1 MKEALSASDK
11 RDLLQSAL
19 SEAYPYDR
27 IAYPH
32 SPTPWVRDVFDDSV
46 VYDLGGS
53 LFQVSYTMSDE
64 SKVELDTD
72 TKKVFAKTS
81 YEAIESLREK
91 YAGLIQEVGE
101 RGVQSDEIRGTSETC
116 TTLLDADKPTETE
129 TVRAHEAVAEA
140 MAWVKAQEATK
151 TEDGVVYPA
160 AAFAYT
166 PDLDKPSGW
175 KLRLWEDLEKKVTK
189 KQLGAAAAAFSPGG
203 FRGNRVQLPANAV
216 AGVKA
221 KIRAAYRRLGVA
233 TEDIPKSVMEV
244 EMRERLSESFTIAI
258 EEVTE
263 EGIADGI
270 LPIRIIVPGF
280 NSSKNR
286 HYSEAAVADAGR
298 IFEGSKMYAD
308 HQTEA
313 EEEAMPERSIKNWVA
328 TLKETK
334 VSEAGNAIGTA
345 HIHAGWFQ
353 EMISTLHKA
362 GNLGQLGTSI
372 NCLGKGSKQTIDGT
386 DTISVEGLER
396 GTFGSVDF
404 VTEAGAGG
412 QAGLRESAHDS
423 FLDVELV
430 DLATLREARP
440 DLVKAIE
447 TEATQQARQEVREA
461 MEITKELEDAKSE
474 LEERTTERDALQT
487 KLDEGEKAKTK
498 AEAQTAIK
506 DAVDKS
512 DLPEAA
518 KTRVIKQLEDE
529 TTADG
534 VEEAIKDQ
542 ADYIAELTEAGKVKN
557 LGKPP
562 EEDAGEAGKIAYK
575 EAMRRLHPE
584 WDDARLDKAVAGR

>member
-1 MKEALSASDK
+1 
-11 RDLLQSAL
+11 
-19 SEAYPYDR
+19 
-27 IAYPH
+27 
-32 SPTPWVRDVFDDSV
+32 
-46 VYDLGGS
+46 
-53 LFQVSYTMSDE
+53 
-64 SKVELDTD
+64 
-72 TKKVFAKTS
+72 
-81 YEAIESLREK
+81 
-91 YAGLIQEVGE
+91 
-101 RGVQSDEIRGTSETC
+101 
-116 TTLLDADKPTETE
+116 
-129 TVRAHEAVAEA
+129 
-140 MAWVKAQEATK
+140 
-151 TEDGVVYPA
+151 
-160 AAFAYT
+160 
-166 PDLDKPSGW
+166 
-175 KLRLWEDLEKKVTK
+175 
-189 KQLGAAAAAFSPGG
+189 
-203 FRGNRVQLPANAV
+203 
-216 AGVKA
+216 
-221 KIRAAYRRLGVA
+221 
-233 TEDIPKSVMEV
+233 
-244 EMRERLSESFTIAI
+244 
-258 EEVTE
+258 
-263 EGIADGI
+263 
-270 LPIRIIVPGF
+270 
-280 NSSKNR
+280 
-286 HYSEAAVADAGR
+286 
-298 IFEGSKMYAD
+298 MYAD

-328 TLKETK
+328 TLKETR

-353 EMISTLHKA
+353 EMISNLHQA

-440 DLVKAIE
+440 DLVKTIE
-447 TEATQQARQEVREA
+447 TEATQQVRQEVKEA
-461 MEITKELEDAKSE
+461 MDATKELEDVKSE
-474 LEERTTERDALQT
+474 LVERTTERDALQI
-487 KLDEGEKAKTK
+487 KLDEGEKAKEK

-542 ADYIAELTEAGKVKN
+542 ADYIAELNEAGKVKN

-562 EEDAGEAGKIAYK
+562 EEDAGEAGKAAYK
-575 EAMRRLHPE
+575 EALRRQHPE
-584 WDDARLDKAVAGR
+584 WDDARLDQAVAGR

>member
-19 SEAYPYDR
+19 NEVYPDDR

-447 TEATQQARQEVREA
+447 TEATQQARQEVKEA
-461 MEITKELEDAKSE
+461 MDATKELEGVKSE

-542 ADYIAELTEAGKVKN
+542 ADYIAELNEAGKVKN

-562 EEDAGEAGKIAYK
+562 KVDGEEAGKAAYK
-575 EAMRRLHPE
+575 EALRRQHPE
-584 WDDARLDKAVAGR
+584 WDDARLDQAVAGR

>member
-1 MKEALSASDK
+1 LKEALSASDK

-19 SEAYPYDR
+19 GEAYPYDR

-32 SPTPWVRDVFDDSV
+32 SPTPWIRDVFDDSV

-53 LFQVSYTMSDE
+53 LFQVSYTMTDE

-203 FRGNRVQLPANAV
+203 FRGNRVQLPSTEV
-216 AGVKA
+216 AGAKA

-233 TEDIPKSVMEV
+233 TDDIPKSVMEV

-334 VSEAGNAIGTA
+334 VSESGNAIGVA

-353 EMISTLHKA
+353 EMVSNLYKA

-396 GTFGSVDF
+396 GNFGSVDF

-440 DLVKAIE
+440 DLVKTIE
-447 TEATQQARQEVREA
+447 TEATQQVRQEVKEA
-461 MEITKELEDAKSE
+461 MDATKELEDVKSE
-474 LEERTTERDALQT
+474 LVERTTERDALQI
-487 KLDEGEKAKTK
+487 KLDEGEKAKEK

-518 KTRVIKQLEDE
+518 KTRVIKQFEDE

-534 VEEAIKDQ
+534 VKEAIKDQ
-542 ADYIAELTEAGKVKN
+542 ADYIAELNDAGKVKN

-562 EEDAGEAGKIAYK
+562 GADGEEAGKAAYK
-575 EAMRRLHPE
+575 EALRRQHPE